1 MRKQW
6 KAELNQFLLLILI
19 SGFSGWAI
27 GYTGWAIG
35 IVVTLYCLWLLQRL
49 KELVVWVESK
59 DESEAPESS
68 GVWGELFDTLNSQQ
82 KQSRNAKAE
91 LEEILKRAQQS
102 MDAIN
107 EAVVVTNVNGAIQWF
122 NKSAQQILGLKPGID
137 INNPL
142 TNLIR
147 DPRFVRFFNR
157 GDFDQSVEIPS
168 PNQPQKTLQFT
179 VTVFGDRRDRLLIGR
194 DVTRVNNLEQ
204 MRKDFVAN
212 VSHELRTPLTV
223 IRGYL
228 ETFLDTLDAT
238 QQKALHR
245 GLEQMNQQAHRME
258 MLVTDLLL
266 LSKLETNDTQKV
278 LSTVKVPALLQ
289 QVYNDAQAVNEE
301 KQHVIE
307 LHCDSDLY
315 LLGIED
321 ELRSAFSNL
330 VINAVKYTPEKGRI
344 TIRWWGDDRG
354 AHMSVKD
361 TGIGIDAKHIP
372 RLTER
377 FYRADPSRH
386 AKTGGTGLGLAIVKH
401 VLIHHEGELEIK
413 SMLTRGS
420 EFICHFPLRNVMQ
433 GRDQEQTSQSVA

>member
-19 SGFSGWAI
+19 SGFSGWAV
-27 GYTGWAIG
+27 GQTGWVIAIAV
-35 IVVTLYCLWLLQRL
+35 IVYCLWLLQRL
-49 KELVVWVESK
+49 KDLVLWVERK
-59 DESEAPESS
+59 DSSEAPEST
-68 GVWGELFDTLNSQQ
+68 GVWGDLFDTLNTQQ
-82 KQSRNAKAE
+82 KQSRQAKAE
-91 LEEILKRAQQS
+91 LEEILKRAQES

-107 EAVVVTNVNGAIQWF
+107 EAVIVTTVTGAIQWF
-122 NKSAQQILGLKPGID
+122 NKSAQQVVGLKPGVD

-157 GDFDQSVEIPS
+157 GDFQQSLEIPS
-168 PNQPQKTLQFT
+168 PNQPQKILQFT
-179 VTVFGDRRDRLLIGR
+179 VTIFGERHDRLLIGR

-228 ETFLDTLDAT
+228 ETFLDAMDPA
-238 QQKALHR
+238 QQKALYR
-245 GLEQMNQQAHRME
+245 GLEQMNQQANRME

-289 QVYNDAQAVNEE
+289 QVYNDAQAVNDG
-301 KQHVIE
+301 KQHAIE
-307 LHCDSDLY
+307 LVCDERLY

-330 VINAVKYTPEKGRI
+330 VINAVKYTPERGSI
-344 TIRWWGDDRG
+344 IIRWWGDERG
-354 AHMSVKD
+354 AHLSVKD
-361 TGIGIDAKHIP
+361 TGIGIEAKHIP

-401 VLIHHEGELEIK
+401 VLIHHEAELEIK
-413 SMLTRGS
+413 SALTRGS
-420 EFICHFPLRNVMQ
+420 EFICHFPAQHVIR
-433 GRDQEQTSQSVA
+433 RDDNQKSPSVA